1 MNNRDRH
8 KISRKI
14 GFWRSAYIRR
24 LFYLVCLGIFT
35 LYECLTSG
43 FVRRTFV
50 FYTIRDETPVVEDR
64 MLPRLS
70 SQELEIRRYVE
81 ETLLGPVSPE
91 TSPLFFRDTRLRS
104 LLYRDGVVY
113 ADLSEPAALPPLED
127 IPLQEGG
134 VSRSL
139 YTLDEGIRRNFPV
152 VQEVKLFIN
161 GHRVP

>member
-1 MNNRDRH
+1 
-8 KISRKI
+8 
-14 GFWRSAYIRR
+14 
-24 LFYLVCLGIFT
+24 
-35 LYECLTSG
+35 
-43 FVRRTFV
+43 
-50 FYTIRDETPVVEDR
+50 